1 MVPVTLLTGYLGA
14 GKTTLQREIDSVNEL
29 LANVGGRKN
38 NVDPLGLE
46 NEMEVID
53 YVSPKGGNT
62 SSIENQM
69 IALKD

>member
-1 MVPVTLLTGYLGA
+1 M
-14 GKTTLQREIDSVNEL
+14 QREIDSVNEL

-46 NEMEVID
+46 SDMEVID

-69 IALKD
+69 IALKDRYAQRLITQEE